1 MRQLQLNLA
10 AKASLLA
17 LPVCNMHVDAAR
29 YRRVHDRV
37 RAKTPD
43 TVRCF
48 VIVISTDYQLNMDH
62 GCFKVLRMDDN
73 NIKTMNTSS
82 NYSSNQHN
90 LDNTFAQNAMN
101 QYEIKDI
108 AYTYGNNIKESMFG
122 DKYYTPRARTRSSTP
137 RTDVNYAKKEDENG
151 DKLNVDMML
160 M

>member
-48 VIVISTDYQLNMDH
+48 VILE
-62 GCFKVLRMDDN
+62 R
-73 NIKTMNTSS
+73 
-82 NYSSNQHN
+82 
-90 LDNTFAQNAMN
+90 
-101 QYEIKDI
+101 
-108 AYTYGNNIKESMFG
+108 
-122 DKYYTPRARTRSSTP
+122 
-137 RTDVNYAKKEDENG
+137 
-151 DKLNVDMML
+151 
-160 M
+160 